1 MKHLKEVNMSYIQHA
16 IRALTFAGLLM
27 SMSFACFI
35 HAIFPFL
42 FTHTF
47 SDWIAQMNQH
57 IEDEK

>member
-1 MKHLKEVNMSYIQHA
+1 MSYPQHA

-42 FTHTF
+42 FTNTF
-47 SDWIAQMNQH
+47 SDWIKQVNQQFEEENDQKTN
-57 IEDEK
+57 IN